1 MQRFTLRNRLF
12 HFRTRGRRERHT
24 VRCTAHATP
33 NTTLLHTSLKMSER
47 KAVIKNADMSEVRG
61 GRVSTPRAF
70 SVAPGDGNGRHSRC
84 SPFCRDISARSF
96 RAPQGRT
103 RRSHRGARLTNI
115 IPKSSTSL
123 ASQDLQQDAVDCA
136 TQVRLSGARRLWNLP
151 TFGLTVR
158 GGGARGDRARIAALA
173 KLNAPGRHD
182 QLRERFFR
190 LQRGARPVHG
200 LGPPPGF
207 GGSNRRGARHRFFP
221 RSSPPC

>member
-47 KAVIKNADMSEVRG
+47 KAVIKNADRSEVRG

-158 GGGARGDRARIAALA
+158 GGGARGDRARSSISRA
-173 KLNAPGRHD
+173 GRCPA
-182 QLRERFFR
+182 
-190 LQRGARPVHG
+190 RG
-200 LGPPPGF
+200 
-207 GGSNRRGARHRFFP
+207 SRRS
-221 RSSPPC
+221 RS